1 MNFQLPHLGLVVVCP
16 QTILVYI
23 CFKVELLE
31 GPPSLPHVSSLD
43 MLTLLLA
50 LKDLDSVQPSGQE
63 IFQEV
68 TQYNSFI

>member
-1 MNFQLPHLGLVVVCP
+1 MCP

-23 CFKVELLE
+23 CFKVELLA
-31 GPPSLPHVSSLD
+31 GPPFSFPCVLVD

-68 TQYNSFI
+68 TQ